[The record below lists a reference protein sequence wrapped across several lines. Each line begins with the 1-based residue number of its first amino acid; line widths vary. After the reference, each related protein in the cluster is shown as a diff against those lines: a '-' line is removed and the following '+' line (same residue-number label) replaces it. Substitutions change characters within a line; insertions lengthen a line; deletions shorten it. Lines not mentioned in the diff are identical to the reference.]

1 MAKVKV
7 AVVDYGMGN
16 LRSVCAALLRLG
28 AEPLVTADP
37 AELARADAVELPG
50 VGAFGDAVRA
60 LAERGL
66 FPAVRQAAVEAA
78 SGAGKPFL
86 GVCLGLQLL
95 FRESAEAP
103 GLAGLDVLPGEVL
116 RFPERAADGSRV
128 KVPHMGWNSVAVAEA
143 NALTARLRGGER
155 FYFVH
160 SFYVAPERAGDLALA
175 CEYGSVRFAA
185 MCARGKLFA
194 TQFHPEKSQARGLA
208 MLEAF
213 LKLAT

>member
-16 LRSVCAALLRLG
+16 LRSVCAALGKLG
-28 AEPLVTADP
+28 AEPVVTADP
-37 AELARADAVELPG
+37 AELARGDAVELPG

-60 LAERGL
+60 LVERGL
-66 FPAVRQAAVEAA
+66 FPAVRQAALEAA
-78 SGAGKPFL
+78 AGRGRPFL

-95 FRESAEAP
+95 FKTSEEAP
-103 GLAGLDVLPGEVL
+103 GVEGLDVLPGDVR
-116 RFPERAADGSRV
+116 RFPERAPDGGKV
-128 KVPHMGWNSVAVAEA
+128 KVPHMGWNEVAVARP
-143 NALTARLRGGER
+143 NPLTAGLAGGER

-160 SFYVAPERAGDLALA
+160 SFYAAPERAGDLALG
-175 CEYGSVRFAA
+175 CEYGGVRFAA
-185 MCARGKLFA
+185 MCARGRLFA